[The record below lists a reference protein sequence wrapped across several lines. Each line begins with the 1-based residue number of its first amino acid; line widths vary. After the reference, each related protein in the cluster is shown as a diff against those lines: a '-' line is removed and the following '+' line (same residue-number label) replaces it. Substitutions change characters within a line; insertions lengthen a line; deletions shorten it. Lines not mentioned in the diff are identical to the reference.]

1 MDVAREAAKKGLN
14 LGVSAIRHAGWWL
27 QWQTDR
33 HASRDAPEL
42 KLLHPDAAPSQ
53 QPAA

>member
-1 MDVAREAAKKGLN
+1 MDVAREAAKKGLD

-27 QWQTDR
+27 QWQADR
-33 HASRDAPEL
+33 HACREVADL
-42 KLLHPDAAPSQ
+42 KLLHPTAAPSE